1 MSTTISKPGPREI
14 LLMLLTALIWASAFS
29 AIKVVVPES
38 GPLWLAAWRVLI
50 GFLVMF
56 PYVLWRGLI
65 FPSTGKLW
73 FLILLTS
80 IFNVV
85 IPFFL
90 ISWSEQTIDSG
101 VVAVLMGCG
110 PFLALLGSHFFTSD
124 DRITPPKILG
134 VLLGFSGVL
143 MIVGYD
149 ALSGLGGATL
159 MAQLAALGGA
169 CSYAVS
175 GLLVRRVDFPPI
187 RFGFF
192 VLGMGAI
199 ILITLSL
206 LIQGKPNLDLSL
218 TAGLA
223 LLYLGIL
230 PTGAG
235 QILRFVLIKKVGYSA
250 FSLSLN
256 LIPVFGVGLGALLLG
271 EIIGPQMF
279 IALALVLGGL
289 LVSRMDWKSRYG
301 RSQSGDI
308 S

>member
-1 MSTTISKPGPREI
+1 MMPFPG
-14 LLMLLTALIWASAFS
+14 W
-29 AIKVVVPES
+29 V
-38 GPLWLAAWRVLI
+38 
-50 GFLVMF
+50 
-56 PYVLWRGLI
+56 
-65 FPSTGKLW
+65 
-73 FLILLTS
+73 
-80 IFNVV
+80 
-85 IPFFL
+85 
-90 ISWSEQTIDSG
+90 
-101 VVAVLMGCG
+101 
-110 PFLALLGSHFFTSD
+110 
-124 DRITPPKILG
+124 
-134 VLLGFSGVL
+134 
-143 MIVGYD
+143 
-149 ALSGLGGATL
+149 GATL

>member
-1 MSTTISKPGPREI
+1 MMP
-14 LLMLLTALIWASAFS
+14 
-29 AIKVVVPES
+29 
-38 GPLWLAAWRVLI
+38 
-50 GFLVMF
+50 
-56 PYVLWRGLI
+56 
-65 FPSTGKLW
+65 
-73 FLILLTS
+73 
-80 IFNVV
+80 
-85 IPFFL
+85 
-90 ISWSEQTIDSG
+90 
-101 VVAVLMGCG
+101 
-110 PFLALLGSHFFTSD
+110 
-124 DRITPPKILG
+124 
-134 VLLGFSGVL
+134 
-143 MIVGYD
+143 
-149 ALSGLGGATL
+149 LSGLGGATL

-271 EIIGPQMF
+271 EIIGPADVHRPGVGSGRPAGFQNGLEKPLRAIPVGRYII
-279 IALALVLGGL
+279 IAEPDYL
-289 LVSRMDWKSRYG
+289 RF
-301 RSQSGDI
+301 SGQTGWPFPDR
-308 S
+308 